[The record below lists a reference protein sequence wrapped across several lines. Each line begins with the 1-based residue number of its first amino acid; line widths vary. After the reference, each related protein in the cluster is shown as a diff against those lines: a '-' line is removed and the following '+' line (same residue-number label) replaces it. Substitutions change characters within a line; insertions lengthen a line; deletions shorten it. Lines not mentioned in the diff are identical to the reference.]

1 MKCRY
6 SSLRALHRIGSNPV
20 LRIEIEMDFKED
32 FRENYP
38 LLVLDPRF
46 KVELHEVSRDLRSR
60 GLRGLIDDIIG
71 GSIFIQNPATDTTGI
86 PVDMPV
92 TQTLINTMNEI
103 RRSGKLPALGIL
115 VECDCVYYEH
125 GSRPVRRAF
134 STYVRKPIYGREE
147 DLVIFTTDEVDLLM
161 KDLKYIE
168 FLRVEVPLPLKA
180 EHIAQE
186 KLVKSVNEIMVA
198 KDLLMKG
205 KHDRVLHTCRN
216 VIMNYLTTRE
226 ARNEL
231 VEEIRSYILSK
242 VPEGQKSVY
251 EEALK
256 CLGTTVYGVLQHL
269 HKFIKEDTGKLYEN
283 PLRADAEYAFYTL
296 FSIVKYLTELSVER

>member
-6 SSLRALHRIGSNPV
+6 SSLQVLHRIGLNPV
-20 LRIEIEMDFKED
+20 LRIEIEIDFKED
-32 FRENYP
+32 FTENYP

-46 KVELHEVSRDLRSR
+46 KVELYEASKDLRSR
-60 GLRGLIDDIIG
+60 SLRGLIDDVTG
-71 GSIFIQNPATDTTGI
+71 GSIFMQNPSTDTTRI
-86 PVDMPV
+86 PVDIPV
-92 TQTLINTMNEI
+92 TQTLINAMNEI

-115 VECDCVYYEH
+115 VECDCVYYGH
-125 GSRPVRRAF
+125 GGRPTRHAF
-134 STYVRKPIYGREE
+134 STYVRKPIYGRDEN
-147 DLVIFTTDEVDLLM
+147 LVIFTTDEVDLLM

-168 FLRVEVPLPLKA
+168 LLRVEVPLPLKA

-186 KLVKSVNEIMVA
+186 KLAKSVNEIMVA

-216 VIMNYLTTRE
+216 VVMNYLTTRE

-251 EEALK
+251 EKVLK
-256 CLGTTVYGVLQHL
+256 CLGTTLYGVLQHL
-269 HKFIKEDTGKLYEN
+269 HKFIKEDTEKLYEN
-283 PLRADAEYAFYTL
+283 PLRADAEYAFYSL
-296 FSIVKYLTELSVER
+296 FSIVKYLTELAVER